1 MKTTAKMDIVNYL
14 LGLFAT
20 AVLLVAWPRG
30 KKGCKGVKWSQVTLQ
45 DMMDPGYLDELAEGN
60 IGVILGPASGGI
72 ASIDID
78 DDHSKCQSSLLT
90 QSGEFGRVGY
100 APQVTVGI
108 RRRDL
113 SCAQSRESA

>member
-1 MKTTAKMDIVNYL
+1 MKTTAKTDIVNYL

-30 KKGCKGVKWSQVTLQ
+30 KKGCKGVKWSQVTAQ
-45 DMMDPGYLDELAEGN
+45 DMMDPAYLDELAEGN

-78 DDHSKCQSSLLT
+78 DDQ
-90 QSGEFGRVGY
+90 GAEEFLGRVSPRILVFHVFLTY
-100 APQVTVGI
+100 
-108 RRRDL
+108 RRRRW
-113 SCAQSRESA
+113 SQA

>member
-1 MKTTAKMDIVNYL
+1 MKTTAKTDIVNYL

-30 KKGCKGVKWSQVTLQ
+30 KKGCKGVKWSQVTAQ
-45 DMMDPGYLDELAEGN
+45 DMMDPAYLDELAEGN

-78 DDHSKCQSSLLT
+78 DDQ
-90 QSGEFGRVGY
+90 GAEEFLALNCYELFSDRKNGRIGVGRFL
-100 APQVTVGI
+100 G
-108 RRRDL
+108 
-113 SCAQSRESA
+113 S